1 MKQIQTIIV
10 AIAIVLLAGACS
22 AVRQCKLPELN
33 LPETIEPGAT
43 DTLTLADIEW
53 WKFYGDSALC
63 DIINR
68 TLEHNRNIRAAAAHI
83 EQLREL
89 YKFARPNSCPSLIS
103 K

>member
-10 AIAIVLLAGACS
+10 AIAIV
-22 AVRQCKLPELN
+22 
-33 LPETIEPGAT
+33 EPGAT

-83 EQLREL
+83 EQLR
-89 YKFARPNSCPSLIS
+89 
-103 K
+103 